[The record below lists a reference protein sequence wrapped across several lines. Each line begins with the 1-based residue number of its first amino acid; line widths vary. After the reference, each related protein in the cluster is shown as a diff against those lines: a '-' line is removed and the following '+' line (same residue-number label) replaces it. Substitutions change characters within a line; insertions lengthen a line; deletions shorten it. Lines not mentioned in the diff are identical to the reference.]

1 MIAPPPPCTDTPG
14 TEVWARWQLA
24 NAFTED
30 TDRKAITDV
39 VAAGLVPHPSLSRAR
54 MHYAMACH
62 ARGWQGWQ
70 ARLAW
75 ACVEA
80 LLKDPLAN
88 DDNIP
93 F

>member
-1 MIAPPPPCTDTPG
+1 MQAPPPPPAPG
-14 TEVWARWQLA
+14 TPDWAQWQIVNTFTDEADRW
-24 NAFTED
+24 
-30 TDRKAITDV
+30 AIINT
-39 VAAGLVPHPSLSRAR
+39 VAAGLVPYPSSLGRAR

-62 ARGWQGWQ
+62 ARQWQGWQ

-80 LLKDPLAN
+80 LLKDPM
-88 DDNIP
+88 DEGIP